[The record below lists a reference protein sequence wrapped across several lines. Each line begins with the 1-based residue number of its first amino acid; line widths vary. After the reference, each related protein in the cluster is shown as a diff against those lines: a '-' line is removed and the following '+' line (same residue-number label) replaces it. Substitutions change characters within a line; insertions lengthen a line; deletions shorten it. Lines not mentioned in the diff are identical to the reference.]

1 MSDICNS
8 EDCPPL
14 DSSTGLCS
22 PVCSSKRK
30 LIDAKLQDE
39 NYQKV
44 VVTSEITKSVSKRIV
59 ENTLQTVM
67 DTILLRSELEKYLPK
82 NDASK

>member
-1 MSDICNS
+1 MSENCNLD
-8 EDCPPL
+8 DCPPS
-14 DSSTGLCS
+14 DASTDFHS
-22 PVCSSKRK
+22 PICSSKRK

-44 VVTSEITKSVSKRIV
+44 VVTSEITKRVSKSIV

-82 NDASK
+82 NDASR

>member
-1 MSDICNS
+1 MSDISNL
-8 EDCPPL
+8 EVCPPS
-14 DSSTGLCS
+14 DSSVISCS
-22 PVCSSKRK
+22 SICSSKKK

-44 VVTSEITKSVSKRIV
+44 VVTSEVTRSVSERIV

-67 DTILLRSELEKYLPK
+67 DTILLRNALEKCFNNK
-82 NDASK
+82 EASE